1 MQNCST
7 EIQHRTLGLELEKR
21 FLDTEKRT
29 VSATVSSE
37 NPVDRMGYVEVLDH
51 TTSAIDLTRA
61 KDGLSLLL
69 HHDST
74 RPIGIAEGFKISSG
88 KLRCNLRFGTS
99 PEAASAWADVQSGVL
114 RFLSIGYQVENTKY
128 GSDNVVHVTRWAPY
142 EVSLVSIPADP
153 SVGIGRSLSTQGT
166 KIMETNNTSTAAEM
180 SAERSRIA
188 AIMALGR
195 QHNLAPLAESAI
207 REGLPLDE
215 FRAAVL
221 TNIVGKQEPMGIS
234 WADVSGRER
243 NAVAEFSLSRAVSAA
258 ITGDW
263 SNAGAEREISQ
274 EIARRSGRAAGGMF
288 VPSSALVKRST
299 MVAASNSIVGTEHM
313 PEEFITSL
321 VNTSQV
327 LALGATRLSGLNQ
340 SASIPRQTGNVSA
353 SWMAEDS
360 TITESNATFDA
371 VTLTPKQVS
380 GRVAYSKKLLVQG
393 LPSIEDLMRAD
404 LSRQIGL
411 AIDLAAINGSGSSN
425 QPLGILN
432 VSGIGSVAGGTNGA
446 APTYAHMIALETAL
460 ANANADNG
468 SLGYLTNSKV
478 RGKLKNTEKASST
491 GMFVWEAGATFDRVN
506 GYKAAVSNQMP
517 SNLTKG
523 SASGVCS
530 AIIFGNW
537 QDLLIGE
544 FGAVDLLVDPY
555 SDSAKANVRIVATAF
570 VDVAVRHAESFAA
583 MTDAL
588 TA

>member
-1 MQNCST
+1 MLAPST
-7 EIQHRTLGLELEKR
+7 ERRRVAGLSIETR
-21 FLDTEKRT
+21 FLNEEARSVD
-29 VSATVSSE
+29 AAVSSVT
-37 NPVDRMGYVEVLDH
+37 PVDRGGYIEILEH
-51 TTSAIDLTRA
+51 RAEAIDLRRA
-61 KDGLSLLL
+61 AKGLSLIFG
-69 HHDST
+69 HDQFK
-74 RPIGIAEGFKISSG
+74 PIGLADQFRTDG
-88 KLRCNLRFGTS
+88 KTLRCRLTFGRSTAAD
-99 PEAASAWADVQSGVL
+99 EAWRDVSAGTL
-114 RFLSIGYQVENTKY
+114 KHLSIGYQVHDARRDGDTVR
-128 GSDNVVHVTRWAPY
+128 VVKWEPF
-142 EVSLVSIPADP
+142 EISLVTVPADP
-153 SVGIGRSLSTQGT
+153 TVGIGRSFSKDL
-166 KIMETNNTSTAAEM
+166 KIMENINSATSGTEM
-180 SAERSRIA
+180 ASERGRIS

-195 QHNLAPLAESAI
+195 KHDMAAQAESAI
-207 REGLPLDE
+207 REGVSIDA
-215 FRAAVL
+215 FRAEVL
-221 TNIVGKQEPMGIS
+221 TNIAGRQQPMTWHGDS
-234 WADVSGRER
+234 ARER
-243 NAVAEFSLSRAVSAA
+243 SAVAEFSLSRAVSAA
-258 ITGDW
+258 ISGDW
-263 SNAGAEREISQ
+263 SHAGAEREISA
-274 EIARRSGRAAGGMF
+274 EIARRSGRAPAGMF

-327 LALGATRLSGLNQ
+327 LALGATRLSGLVQ

-432 VSGIGSVAGGTNGA
+432 TAGIGSVAGGTNGA
-446 APTYAHMIALETAL
+446 APTYAHMLGLETAL

-478 RGKLKNTEKASST
+478 RGKLKATEKASST

-506 GYKAAVSNQMP
+506 GYKAAVSNQVP
-517 SNLTKG
+517 STLTKG

-530 AIIFGNW
+530 AVIFGNW
-537 QDLLIGE
+537 ADLLIGE
-544 FGAVDLLVDPY
+544 FGAVDLLIDPY
-555 SDSAKANVRIVATAF
+555 SDSSKANVRIIATCF
-570 VDVAVRHAESFAA
+570 VDIGVRHAESFAA
-583 MTDAL
+583 MVDAL